1 MVVLALTAI
10 AFFLALPF
18 LLLFCVRRIHTFPY
32 LARARPTDITLGTTV
47 KYLHLPLL
55 QARLEQHEERFHA
68 TIFGRSG
75 SGKSKL
81 LQSLFLQHTGRGSGV
96 GILEP
101 HHDLSFDCLTSLV
114 ASGFY
119 NRPDAYERVI
129 YIDWGNGAYVPFNV
143 LATEG
148 HPDTVAKNVL
158 SAMLRVWPELE
169 TAPAFQTLFDAGVKC
184 LIANQLPIT
193 ALYQLLVD
201 RPFRERC
208 LSQVT
213 DGIVHQAFLHFD
225 SLGRDQPA
233 LMGSTLRRAYL
244 LSSNHL
250 ARNTLGQTENA
261 LDFREIMDAGKAFII
276 NLGNIGDQETT
287 RLLGALL
294 LVQIEQAAKSRT
306 DISPGKRVPC
316 TLLVDEW
323 PAFAA
328 HSQDSIKEIL
338 SQCRKY
344 NLFLYLAAQSL
355 AQVDSKRLVGA
366 LENCKLQVSFGL
378 GRDSAETQAK
388 HIGIIDPLAIKE
400 EQFYETQHNAF
411 QSFPEQWELW
421 TQELQN
427 LKPRSA
433 WVKLEGKH
441 AVKVRTPR
449 VTTPQVD
456 PEKLDEVLRTYKAL
470 YQVTEDQ
477 VTKPEAMSPKPEK
490 LAYQQLFDESML

>member
-1 MVVLALTAI
+1 M
-10 AFFLALPF
+10 
-18 LLLFCVRRIHTFPY
+18 
-32 LARARPTDITLGTTV
+32 
-47 KYLHLPLL
+47 
-55 QARLEQHEERFHA
+55 
-68 TIFGRSG
+68 
-75 SGKSKL
+75 
-81 LQSLFLQHTGRGSGV
+81 

-101 HHDLSFDCLTSLV
+101 HHDLSFDCLNSLI

-143 LATEG
+143 LATRG

-169 TAPAFQTLFDAGVKC
+169 AAPAFQTLFDAGVKC
-184 LIANQLPIT
+184 LIANKLPIT

-201 RPFRERC
+201 KPFRDGC
-208 LSQVT
+208 LSNVT

-261 LDFREIMDAGKAFII
+261 LDFRAIMDAGKAFII

-287 RLLGALL
+287 KLLGALL

-306 DISPGKRVPC
+306 DLAPSKRVPC

-366 LENCKLQVSFGL
+366 LENCKLQISFGL

-388 HIGIIDPLAIKE
+388 HIGIVDPLAIKE
-400 EQFYETQHNAF
+400 EQFYATQHNQF
-411 QSFPEQWELW
+411 QPFPEQWELW

-449 VTTPQVD
+449 VRTPEVN
-456 PEKLDEVLRTYKAL
+456 PAKLDEVLATYKAR
-470 YQVTEDQ
+470 YQRTTEQLMTSAPSNMED
-477 VTKPEAMSPKPEK
+477 VRP
-490 LAYQQLFDESML
+490 AYQQLFD